1 MALTAIRIVRHD
13 AKATAR
19 DPREA
24 WFWWIGGPL
33 PPPEALPGYYARRFG
48 KEHGYKFQKQVLLWD
63 APRVRTPE
71 QFARW
76 SDLVAI
82 AHNHLVLAR
91 PLATVAHRPWE
102 SRTKPTTPQQVRR
115 ALPRILAQVGTPVR
129 PPRPGPPPRPPP
141 APGLNRPG
149 PPPGRA
155 PPGGGGPG
163 RCCARRTTGAASAP
177 VPAQIPRLAR
187 HAPLSTA
194 RATLLRAQRYLNVN
208 D

>member
-129 PPRPGPPPRPPP
+129 PPRPRGIS
-141 APGLNRPG
+141 PGK
-149 PPPGRA
+149 PPGALDQRA
-155 PPGGGGPG
+155 GGPG
-163 RCCARRTTGAASAP
+163 AAQGGQPALLAPQCPRRYPGLPGTRRCPPPVPHFSAP
-177 VPAQIPRLAR
+177 SVI
-187 HAPLSTA
+187 
-194 RATLLRAQRYLNVN
+194 
-208 D
+208 